1 MTLNA
6 RVAVVLACLVAAS
19 IGVARADRSEE
30 PPARTTFAHFPFQ
43 LGGWAGQQ
51 LQPFSDEI
59 LAVLGVED
67 YLTRAYTSASRATV
81 GLYIG
86 YWKSQRQGDTIHS
99 PQNCLPGA
107 GWESV
112 EQGRITIPDP
122 RAAGAA
128 PLEINRFIIQKGLDR
143 QVVLYWYQS
152 HGRIV
157 ASEYWGKFYLMA
169 DAVRLNRT
177 DGSLVRI
184 TVPVRGATPDAVNAA
199 ERAGLDFA
207 AVLLPAL
214 HGYLPD

>member
-6 RVAVVLACLVAAS
+6 RVGIVAVCLLTAS
-19 IGVARADRSEE
+19 MAVARADRYEE
-30 PPARTTFAHFPFQ
+30 PPARTTFASFPFR
-43 LGGWAGQQ
+43 LGDWAGQQ
-51 LQPFSDEI
+51 LPPFSDQI

-67 YLTRAYTSASRATV
+67 YLTRTYWSATRGTV

-107 GWESV
+107 GWEAV
-112 EQGRITIPDP
+112 AQGRVAISNPH
-122 RAAGAA
+122 A
-128 PLEINRFIIQKGLDR
+128 PGSPPAEINRFIVRKGLEQ

-157 ASEYWGKFYLMA
+157 ASEYWGKLYLMA

-177 DGSLVRI
+177 DGALVRI
-184 TVPVRGATPDAVNAA
+184 TIPVLGTAPGAAEEA

-207 AVLLPAL
+207 NVLLPAL
-214 HGYLPD
+214 RGYLPD